1 MSEIKSS
8 NVSWNNIK
16 VDQYVDITTG
26 YTYLTLPGQTTK
38 LAESSDANWTILDIN
53 LFTRTYNNANSTA
66 LTNEEVRTLFFRSGR
81 LVFNKIRAD
90 IINDLD
96 NYSSVT
102 EFNQNTLGMFNRG
115 VPGSVNPNDGR
126 RVNDNGQK
134 TEFNVV
140 NRNVRTPSTFQVR
153 TQGSPTTPNL
163 FQGPNIQL
171 GSTGN
176 ENTYKR
182 SSSFGTLRYPAAVV
196 DGMDYISFQAFEY
209 QAGKGLR
216 EGGRGSLGGPG
227 IGGGVQLPIPPG
239 ATDNN
244 SVNWGNGDTLNFVE
258 AAMGDTALSALG
270 GAVDAL
276 RGGSPLVGTSK
287 NPGILDSA
295 MRRGGATAGDYLK
308 SITNDPNIDP
318 FLKAYFASQAIGK
331 NIITRAT
338 GGIVNP
344 NLELLFNA
352 PTLRTFAFKFLMT
365 PRDEGESQ
373 TVKNILRYFKKN
385 MRPQRS
391 ESDAFLYTPNIFKI
405 GYIYNGGG
413 EHPFMNRFKECALK
427 DCNITYSPHGVYS
440 TYDDGGLTQYSLSL
454 TFGELTPVYES
465 DDAGG
470 TGF

>member
-16 VDQYVDITTG
+16 VDQCVDVTTG

-81 LVFNKIRAD
+81 LVFNKIRAE

-102 EFNQNTLGMFNRG
+102 EFNQNTLGMFNRS
-115 VPGSVNPNDGR
+115 VPGSANPNDGR

-134 TEFNVV
+134 TQFNVV

-153 TQGSPTTPNL
+153 TQGSPTTPSL

-171 GSTGN
+171 TSTGN

-182 SSSFGTLRYPAAVV
+182 SSSFGTLQYPAAFIE
-196 DGMDYISFQAFEY
+196 GMDYISMQAFKY
-209 QAGKGLR
+209 QAGGGLR
-216 EGGRGSLGGPG
+216 EGGRGIDPAGRRAVNV
-227 IGGGVQLPIPPG
+227 GGGVRLAIPAG
-239 ATDNN
+239 ATDKN
-244 SVNWGNGDTLNFVE
+244 SVNWGNGDTINFLDAE
-258 AAMGDTALSALG
+258 LGQAAINAMGTAL
-270 GAVDAL
+270 DASPPM
-276 RGGSPLVGTSK
+276 SPLGRVQEAGEGLVKDIMSMGDRLINDDGTE
-287 NPGILDSA
+287 
-295 MRRGGATAGDYLK
+295 
-308 SITNDPNIDP
+308 P
-318 FLKAYFASQAIGK
+318 FLKAYFASQALGT
-331 NIITRAT
+331 NLITRAT

-352 PTLRTFAFKFLMT
+352 PTLRTFTFKFLMT
-365 PRDEGESQ
+365 PRDDGESK
-373 TVKNILRYFKKN
+373 TIRDIIKYFKKN

-391 ESDAFLYTPNIFKI
+391 GSDAFLYTPNVFKLS
-405 GYIYNGGG
+405 YIYNGGG
-413 EHPFMNRFKECALK
+413 EHPFMNRFKTCALK
-427 DCNITYSPHGVYS
+427 DCNIVYNPHGVYS
-440 TYDDGGLTQYSLSL
+440 TFEDGSMTQYSMTL
-454 TFGELTPVYES
+454 TFTELTPIY
-465 DDAGG
+465 DDDEGGG
-470 TGF
+470 TGY

>member
-53 LFTRTYNNANSTA
+53 LFTRTYNNANSSA

-81 LVFNKIRAD
+81 FVFNKIRAD

-153 TQGSPTTPNL
+153 TQGSPVIPSS
-163 FQGPNIQL
+163 FQGPNTVQL
-171 GSTGN
+171 ASTGN
-176 ENTYKR
+176 SNTYKR
-182 SSSFGTLRYPAAVV
+182 SSSFGTLRYPAAAL
-196 DGMDYISFQAFEY
+196 DGMDYISMQAFEY
-209 QAGKGLR
+209 SAGGGLL
-216 EGGRGSLGGPG
+216 EGGRGTGAS

-239 ATDNN
+239 ATEKN
-244 SVNWGNGDTLNFVE
+244 SVDWGGGDRMDFLT
-258 AAMGDTALSALG
+258 AALGDTALNTLS
-270 GAVDAL
+270 GA
-276 RGGSPLVGTSK
+276 
-287 NPGILDSA
+287 IEA
-295 MRRGGATAGDYLK
+295 MRNDEGIGGMVSKGFSSGAQTAGQYAKNFL
-308 SITNDPNIDP
+308 NDANSDAFI
-318 FLKAYFASQAIGK
+318 KAYFAQQAVGQK
-331 NIITRAT
+331 FITRAT
-338 GGIVNP
+338 GGIINP
-344 NLELLFNA
+344 NLELLFTG
-352 PTLRTFAFKFLMT
+352 PQLRSFSFNFLMT

-373 TVKNILRYFKKN
+373 TVKNIIRYFKKN
-385 MRPQRS
+385 MRPRKS
-391 ESDAFLYTPNIFKI
+391 GSTAFLYTPNVFNIS
-405 GYIYNGGG
+405 YIYNGGG
-413 EHPFMNRFKECALK
+413 EHPFMNKFKTCALK
-427 DCNITYSPHGVYS
+427 GCDVTYGPSMYS
-440 TYDDGGLTQYSLSL
+440 TYDDGGLTQYKLNLS
-454 TFGELTPVYES
+454 FGELLPIY
-465 DDAGG
+465 DDDEGGG